1 MTIREAREEA
11 GFTQKQVQELI
22 GVPIRTLQNWENG
35 VRVCPPYVEKLIV
48 DKINNLKKVKR
59 YLIVWEDQEGFHQDY
74 IQALSPDHGIEIL
87 GIRQK
92 QVREVAVCL
101 PEYCY

>member
-35 VRVCPPYVEKLIV
+35 VRVCPPYVENLLIEKLLS
-48 DKINNLKKVKR
+48 LKEKKN
-59 YLIVWEDQEGFHQDY
+59 
-74 IQALSPDHGIEIL
+74 
-87 GIRQK
+87 
-92 QVREVAVCL
+92 
-101 PEYCY
+101 